1 MRLRPRFLLSLAL
14 GGTLL
19 AFSNPPLV
27 ARAEDAPAAPSAP
40 AAPKTDAPA
49 PKTEAPAPKQETPV
63 KPQTPAAGP
72 QVTAPV
78 QAPAPV
84 QTPAPAA
91 APAPQPIVPPAPQE
105 PKPKAEVVTPAPQ
118 VAHPKTEQPSSVVP
132 TEEPVAPPTAE
143 ELQFLEL
150 CNQERAAKGLN
161 RLTLD
166 LTLTRVARE
175 HSSEMRDK
183 SYFNHESP
191 TVTLKTPL
199 DRYLHACSHRPGYA
213 CVGENLFWATIVD
226 VKRGHKAFMDSPT
239 HRENILFPR
248 YERMGVGIV
257 KRNGEFWVTE
267 MFVTNTDPVSV
278 AKNKIR

>member
-14 GGTLL
+14 GGALL
-19 AFSNPPLV
+19 AFSNPALV
-27 ARAEDAPAAPSAP
+27 AHAEDAPAAPTAP
-40 AAPKTDAPA
+40 APPKTDTPA
-49 PKTEAPAPKQETPV
+49 PKTETSAKPEGPATAPPLAAPATAPAPS
-63 KPQTPAAGP
+63 
-72 QVTAPV
+72 
-78 QAPAPV
+78 PAP
-84 QTPAPAA
+84 T
-91 APAPQPIVPPAPQE
+91 PQPIVPPAPQE
-105 PKPKAEVVTPAPQ
+105 PQPKSEALTPAPQ
-118 VAHPKTEQPSSVVP
+118 VAHPKPEQPASVAP

-143 ELQFLEL
+143 ELEFMEL
-150 CNQERAAKGLN
+150 CNQERVAHGLG
-161 RLTLD
+161 RVTLD
-166 LTLTRVARE
+166 LMLTRVARE

-213 CVGENLFWATIVD
+213 CVGENLFWATIID
-226 VKRGHKAFMDSPT
+226 VKRGHKAFMESPT

-278 AKNKIR
+278 AKNKIGKPGL